1 MNQPDCSVASV
12 IFFQVLDWAL
22 SWIILWPYDF
32 GTSFLTV
39 DSKSRFSFFINFL
52 AVKHPRARVLDE
64 NISRTFPTLFMNFE
78 TVSED
83 TTAHCSSLPTELSS
97 QLGAGHVVT
106 SHDIPVD
113 GKDTS
118 DYMKDHKF
126 QLWRKIWRCDMMKSR
141 FSSCFVDFLNV

>member
-1 MNQPDCSVASV
+1 M
-12 IFFQVLDWAL
+12 
-22 SWIILWPYDF
+22 WPYDF

-97 QLGAGHVVT
+97 QLGAGHVEFVIYPQMMKNT
-106 SHDIPVD
+106 SEYIKVHI
-113 GKDTS
+113 
-118 DYMKDHKF
+118 F
-126 QLWRKIWRCDMMKSR
+126 QLRGMTQRYD
-141 FSSCFVDFLNV
+141 